1 MADIFHS
8 PSLGSNLTLTLSP
21 IESRLA
27 VLNSSSDDLSD
38 LFCGGCTIQRTT
50 VSDGTKNA

>member
-38 LFCGGCTIQRTT
+38 LFCGGYTIQRTT